1 MCCRLTTDQGCGQ
14 VENFAYYCRQADI
27 SRSRHSVRNLESTVI
42 LRKDTSEC
50 PPILPLRQDTLDHP
64 LIKERLK
71 MVLQSD
77 ADHHEKYYIFWK

>member
-1 MCCRLTTDQGCGQ
+1 MSCRLTTDQGCGQ
-14 VENFAYYCRQADI
+14 VENFAYYCQQADT
-27 SRSRHSVRNLESTVI
+27 SRSRHSVSNLESTVI

-50 PPILPLRQDTLDHP
+50 PPTLPLKQDTLDHP

-77 ADHHEKYYIFWK
+77 ADHHEKYSIFWK